1 MIKFIP
7 GIAGAAMAFI
17 VLKIFGWVQSLS
29 FEIIL
34 FCCTYLIVT
43 VVVDIAMKKYGE
55 KKS

>member
-7 GIAGAAMAFI
+7 GFAGAIAAYV
-17 VLKIFGWVQSLS
+17 VLKIFGWINSLS
-29 FEIIL
+29 IEILL
-34 FCCTYLIVT
+34 FFCAYLIVT